1 MFCIKIINIAV
12 LSREDARHIIFIIRA
27 VLLLITMK
35 HSLTLLLIIS
45 LCSLGNSQN
54 DFYQVDNIQKIEI
67 NFKAD
72 NWKYLLDSLR
82 FNGEELLT
90 GDIRVN
96 GTSLTEVGVRYRDGR
111 SFTPN
116 GNRNGLYIDLG
127 SKDYQNHHI
136 IDLSSALR
144 DPSLVREVLA
154 SEIARTYFNA
164 PSANFAQVTINGVP
178 YGLFVN
184 VEAVEEGYLKNRFG
198 DASGA
203 LASPT
208 EEPQTIVAEGCNRN
222 VFGSLQYEKPYT
234 CVEANWEALQGNLGL
249 VQELSSSLIHSPA
262 KVSSLLDVDATLWM
276 LAFNNVLVNLNS
288 YTGQYASNYYLYQ
301 LPGGKITPILGE
313 LNLAFGSYKN
323 DGINSSDLG
332 TSELLTLSPN
342 LHKGNEQRPLISALL
357 ADELNHKQYLAHF
370 RTILVEWVMSGK
382 LENRAKALQA
392 MISEARRNDPGQ
404 YYTPVEF
411 NQSLTEV
418 IGKRSRIPGL
428 VDFMDKRAGWLE
440 SQEVYTFLPPAISK
454 VGVEGRE
461 RFSSTQLDEFRIHA
475 TVEDYPK
482 NVYLYYRFNE
492 NEAFKMVPM
501 SNDGAHY
508 DGQANDSIFGAV
520 IKPTE
525 GQDRVQYYLMA
536 ENVKT
541 VSFSPSHYNFE
552 QYKTTLRE
560 VNQ

>member
-1 MFCIKIINIAV
+1 
-12 LSREDARHIIFIIRA
+12 
-27 VLLLITMK
+27 MK
-35 HSLTLLLIIS
+35 HSLTLLLVIFF
-45 LCSLGNSQN
+45 CSLGNSQI
-54 DFYQVDNIQKIEI
+54 DFYQTDKIQKIEI
-67 NFKAD
+67 NFQAD

-90 GDIRVN
+90 GDIKVN
-96 GTSLTEVGVRYRDGR
+96 GTPLTEVGIRYRDGR

-116 GNRNGLYIDLG
+116 GNRNGLFLDLG
-127 SKDYQNHHI
+127 TKDYQGHHI
-136 IDLSSALR
+136 INLSSALR

-154 SEIARTYFNA
+154 SEIARTYFDA
-164 PSANFAQVTINGVP
+164 PAANFAQVTINGAP

-198 DASGA
+198 TANGS
-203 LASPT
+203 LVTPT
-208 EEPQTIVAEGCNRN
+208 EEPQTIVEPGCNRN
-222 VFGSLQYEKPYT
+222 VFGSLQFEKSAS
-234 CVEANWEALQGNLGL
+234 CISANWKVLQGDLGL
-249 VQELSSSLIHSPA
+249 VEKLSSSLTSNPA
-262 KVSSLLDVDATLWM
+262 SLPNLLNVDATLWM
-276 LAFNNVLVNLNS
+276 LAFNNLFVNLNS

-301 LPGGKITPILGE
+301 PSGGKITPVLGE

-323 DGINSSDLG
+323 DGVNSSDLS
-332 TSELLTLSPN
+332 TSDLLTLPPS
-342 LHKGNEQRPLISALL
+342 LHKGNEQRPLISVLL

-411 NQSLTEV
+411 NQSLMEV

-461 RFSSTQLDEFRIHA
+461 RFSSTQLEEFRIHA

-501 SNDGAHY
+501 SNDGEHY
-508 DGQANDSIFGAV
+508 DGQANDNIFGVV

-525 GQDRVQYYLMA
+525 GQDRIQYYLMA

-541 VSFSPSHYNFE
+541 VSFSPSHYNYE
-552 QYKTTLRE
+552 QYKTSLRE

>member
-1 MFCIKIINIAV
+1 MPVECQ
-12 LSREDARHIIFIIRA
+12 ARYFHHQSSFTPFI
-27 VLLLITMK
+27 MK
-35 HSLTLLLIIS
+35 HILTLLLVTS
-45 LCSLGNSQN
+45 LCSFGSSQN
-54 DFYQVDNIQKIEI
+54 DFYQTDNIQQIDI
-67 NFKAD
+67 TFNAD

-82 FNGEELLT
+82 FNGDELLT
-90 GDIRVN
+90 GDLQVN
-96 GTSLTEVGVRYRDGR
+96 GTVLTEAGIRYRDGR

-116 GNRNGLYIDLG
+116 GKRNGLYIDLG
-127 SKDYQNHHI
+127 SKDYQGHHVI
-136 IDLSSALR
+136 NLSSALR

-164 PSANFAQVTINGVP
+164 PAANFAEVTINGEP
-178 YGLFVN
+178 YGLFAN
-184 VEAVEEGYLKNRFG
+184 IEAVEKGYLKDRFENAKG
-198 DASGA
+198 T
-203 LASPT
+203 LVTPT
-208 EEPQTIVAEGCNRN
+208 EEPQTIVSEECSRN
-222 VFGSLQYEKPYT
+222 VFGSLQHEEPAN
-234 CVEANWEALQGNLGL
+234 CVAANWKLLQGDLGL
-249 VQELSSSLIHSPA
+249 VQTLSSTLASSPA
-262 KVSSLLDVDATLWM
+262 ELAQLVDIDATLWM

-301 LPGGKITPILGE
+301 PLGGKITPILGE

-323 DGINSSDLG
+323 DGANSSDLS
-332 TSELLTLSPN
+332 TATLLTLSPD
-342 LHKGNEQRPLISALL
+342 LHLNNEERPLISVIL
-357 ADELNHKQYLAHF
+357 ADEINYKQYLAHF

-404 YYTPVEF
+404 YYSPIEF

-428 VDFMDKRAGWLE
+428 VDFMDKRASWLE
-440 SQEVYTFLPPAISK
+440 SQEVYIFLPPAISK

-501 SNDGAHY
+501 LNDGEHY
-508 DGQANDSIFGAV
+508 DEQANDGVFGVV
-520 IKPTE
+520 IKPTD
-525 GQDRVQYYLMA
+525 GQNQIQYYLMA

>member
-1 MFCIKIINIAV
+1 
-12 LSREDARHIIFIIRA
+12 
-27 VLLLITMK
+27 MK
-35 HSLTLLLIIS
+35 HSLTLLLIIFF
-45 LCSLGNSQN
+45 CSLGNSQK
-54 DFYQVDNIQKIEI
+54 DFYQTEKIQKIEI
-67 NFKAD
+67 NFKVD

-90 GDIRVN
+90 GDLLVN
-96 GTSLTEVGVRYRDGR
+96 GTSISEVGVRYRDGR

-116 GNRNGLYIDLG
+116 GKRNGIYIDLG
-127 SKDYQNHHI
+127 SKDYQGSHI
-136 IDLSSALR
+136 INLSSALR

-164 PSANFAQVTINGVP
+164 PAANFAQVTINGAP

-184 VEAVEEGYLKNRFG
+184 VEAVEEGYLKSRFG
-198 DASGA
+198 DAGGT

-222 VFGSLQYEKPYT
+222 VFGSLQYEKAST
-234 CVEANWEALQGNLGL
+234 CVEVNWKALQGDLSL
-249 VQELSSSLIHSPA
+249 VQELSSSLNNDPA
-262 KVSSLLDVDATLWM
+262 NLNKLLDVDATLWM
-276 LAFNNVLVNLNS
+276 LAFNNLLVNLNS

-301 LPGGKITPILGE
+301 PTGGKITPVLGE

-323 DGINSSDLG
+323 DGINSSDLS
-332 TSELLTLSPN
+332 TSDLLTLSPS
-342 LHKGNEQRPLISALL
+342 LHKGNEQRPLISMLL

-392 MISEARRNDPGQ
+392 MISEARHNDLGQ

-482 NVYLYYRFNE
+482 NVYLYYRFND

-501 SNDGAHY
+501 SNDGDHY
-508 DGQANDSIFGAV
+508 DGQANDSIFGAIV
-520 IKPTE
+520 KPSE
-525 GQDRVQYYLMA
+525 GQSSIQYYLMA

>member
-1 MFCIKIINIAV
+1 
-12 LSREDARHIIFIIRA
+12 
-27 VLLLITMK
+27 MK
-35 HSLTLLLIIS
+35 HSLTLLLMIFF
-45 LCSLGNSQN
+45 CSLGNSQN
-54 DFYQVDNIQKIEI
+54 DFYQTDKIQKIDI
-67 NFKAD
+67 TFNAD

-90 GDIRVN
+90 GDLLVN
-96 GTSLTEVGVRYRDGR
+96 GKPIAEAGIRYRDGR

-127 SKDYQNHHI
+127 SKDYQGHHVI
-136 IDLSSALR
+136 HLSSALR

-154 SEIARTYFNA
+154 SEIARTYFDA
-164 PSANFAQVTINGVP
+164 PAANFAQVTINGKP

-184 VEAVEEGYLKNRFG
+184 LEAVEEGYLKNRFG
-198 DASGA
+198 EAGGA
-203 LASPT
+203 LAMPT

-222 VFGSLQYEKPYT
+222 VFGSLQYEKTYS
-234 CVEANWEALQGNLGL
+234 CVEANWKALQGNLGM
-249 VQELSSSLIHSPA
+249 VMELSSVLNNNPA
-262 KVSSLLDVDATLWM
+262 KLSTLLDVDATLWM
-276 LAFNNVLVNLNS
+276 LAFNNLLVNLNA

-301 LPGGKITPILGE
+301 PPGGKITPILGE

-323 DGINSSDLG
+323 DGINSSDLS
-332 TSELLTLSPN
+332 TTDLLTLSPL
-342 LHKGNEQRPLISALL
+342 LHKNNELRPLISTLL
-357 ADELNHKQYLAHF
+357 ADELNYKQYLAHF

-392 MISEARRNDPGQ
+392 MISESRHQDPGQ

-428 VDFMDKRAGWLE
+428 VDFMDKRAAWLE

-492 NEAFKMVPM
+492 NEAFTMVPM
-501 SNDGAHY
+501 SNDGEHY
-508 DGQANDSIFGAV
+508 DGQANDSIFGAIV
-520 IKPTE
+520 KPTN
-525 GQDRVQYYLMA
+525 GQGEIQYYLMA

-541 VSFSPSHYNFE
+541 VSFSPSHYHFE
-552 QYKTTLRE
+552 QYKSSLRE
-560 VNQ
+560 INQ